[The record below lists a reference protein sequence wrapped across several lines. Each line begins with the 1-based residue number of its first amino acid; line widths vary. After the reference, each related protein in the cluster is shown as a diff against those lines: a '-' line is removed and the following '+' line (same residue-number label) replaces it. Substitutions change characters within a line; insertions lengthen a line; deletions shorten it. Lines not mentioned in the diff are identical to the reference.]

1 MKIDQKLDLILNKL
15 EGHDK
20 KFDAIEDRLN
30 KIENRLNEHDK
41 RFNDIESKLDEHN
54 KRFNTIEAKLDEHNK
69 RFNTIEAKLDEHN
82 KRFNTIEAKL
92 DEYNKRFDSIELKI
106 TIFEANNRE
115 EHEKIFKHLDSLNS
129 SFIKFES
136 EGSDKFKILFD
147 AHKDFLEYKDIFTH
161 ELSSLDK
168 FVKQNSYRISK
179 LEKNCS

>member
-1 MKIDQKLDLILNKL
+1 MTIDQKLDLILNKL

-41 RFNDIESKLDEHN
+41 RFNDIES
-54 KRFNTIEAKLDEHNK
+54 KLDEHNK

>member
-1 MKIDQKLDLILNKL
+1 MTIDQKLDLILNKL

-20 KFDAIEDRLN
+20 RFDAIEDRLN
-30 KIENRLNEHDK
+30 KIEGRLNEHD
-41 RFNDIESKLDEHN
+41 
-54 KRFNTIEAKLDEHNK
+54 
-69 RFNTIEAKLDEHN
+69 

-147 AHKDFLEYKDIFTH
+147 AHKDFLEHKDIFTH

>member
-54 KRFNTIEAKLDEHNK
+54 KRFT
-69 RFNTIEAKLDEHN
+69 TIEAKLDEHN

>member
-1 MKIDQKLDLILNKL
+1 MTIDQKLDLILNKL

-41 RFNDIESKLDEHN
+41 RFNDIES
-54 KRFNTIEAKLDEHNK
+54 
-69 RFNTIEAKLDEHN
+69 KLDEHN

-147 AHKDFLEYKDIFTH
+147 AHKDFLEHKDIFTH

>member
-69 RFNTIEAKLDEHN
+69 RFNTIEAKLDE
-82 KRFNTIEAKL
+82 
-92 DEYNKRFDSIELKI
+92 YNKRFDSIELKI

-115 EHEKIFKHLDSLNS
+115 EHEKIFKHIDSLNS